1 MKKHV
6 ALICSILLAAGLG
19 IATTLLYSHSGF
31 GAAGALILGSILATF
46 VFSFIGGRL
55 RIPLVLVAVLPPLAV
70 STYDNYLFYRENLA
84 AGDALR
90 QIVQPF
96 ALALG
101 VLVALPVLVVF
112 VVSRFIR
119 PDQATI
125 PS

>member
-1 MKKHV
+1 M
-6 ALICSILLAAGLG
+6 G

-70 STYDNYLFYRENLA
+70 STYYNYSFYRESLA
-84 AGDALR
+84 TGDALR
-90 QIVQPF
+90 HIAEPF

>member
-70 STYDNYLFYRENLA
+70 STYYNYSFYRESLA
-84 AGDALR
+84 TGDALR
-90 QIVQPF
+90 HIAEPF